1 MGSSSSS
8 SASAFGGSAGGWVKE
23 RFLRQRRYIADL
35 TVNTESGDTI
45 AVDVQM
51 RTYAEDSTNE
61 YVDADETVDFLVEL
75 REAAADNLPSAAAFT
90 LAETGDGSEISTTGR
105 TVAIM
110 RSSSAGAAQVTV
122 TDVATGSGVKL
133 YVLIQPLNVPGYPS
147 YTSVTF
153 D

>member
-35 TVNTESGDTI
+35 TVNAEDTNAI

-61 YVDADETVDFLVEL
+61 YVDADEAVALEAHLVDANGKDAL
-75 REAAADNLPSAAAFT
+75 AAAWT
-90 LAETGDGSEISTTGR
+90 MAETGDGTEVSTTAKPR
-105 TVAIM
+105 LIAT
-110 RSSSAGAAQVTV
+110 SSSTGACQLTV
-122 TDVATGSGVKL
+122 TDVSGASTDTIYL
-133 YVLIQPLNVPGYPS
+133 FIRPLNAPGYTA
-147 YTSVTF
+147 YTALTF
-153 D
+153 A